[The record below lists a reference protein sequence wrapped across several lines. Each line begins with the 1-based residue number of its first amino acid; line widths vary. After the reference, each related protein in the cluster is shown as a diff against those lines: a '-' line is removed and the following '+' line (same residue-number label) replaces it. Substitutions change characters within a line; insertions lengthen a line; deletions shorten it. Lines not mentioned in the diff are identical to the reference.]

1 MNIAIMTDSNSGIT
15 QAQGK
20 ELGIYVV
27 PMPFYIEGELYF
39 EDVNLTREEFF
50 ARQAAGAE
58 ISTSMPSPGDLLDQW
73 KTLLKEYDQIIYI
86 PMSSALSSSC
96 ATSLAMAE
104 DEFPDRVFVV
114 DNQRISVT
122 QRESVLAAKAMAEN
136 GMSGAEIRDRLLE
149 TKSDSSIYIAV
160 DTLTYLK
167 KGGRITPAAAAVGT
181 LLRIKP
187 VLQIQGGKLDAFAKC
202 RTVKHARTTML
213 EAISDDLE
221 NRFRL
226 SKDSPEA
233 VFAASHT
240 MNDEDAAAWLE
251 EIRQAFPGR
260 EIHMDPLSLSIACHI
275 GPGSSAV
282 TVGRKIPTE

>member
-1 MNIAIMTDSNSGIT
+1 MSITIMTDSNSGIT

-20 ELGIYVV
+20 ELGIFVV
-27 PMPFYIEGELYF
+27 PMPFYIDGELYF

-73 KTLLKEYDQIIYI
+73 KKLLKEYDEIVYI

-96 ATSLAMAE
+96 ATALAMAE
-104 DEFPDRVFVV
+104 DEFPGKVFVV

-122 QRESVLAAKAMAEN
+122 QRESVLAALEMAKN
-136 GMSGAEIRDRLLE
+136 GMDGAAIRDRLIE
-149 TKSDSSIYIAV
+149 TKAESSIYIAV

-181 LLRIKP
+181 LLRLKP

-213 EAISDDLE
+213 EAIHDDLE

-233 VFAASHT
+233 LIAASHT
-240 MNDEDAAAWLE
+240 MNDEDAALWLE
-251 EIRQAFPGR
+251 EIKEEFPGR

>member
-1 MNIAIMTDSNSGIT
+1 MNIAIMTDSNSGIS

-20 ELGIYVV
+20 EMGIFVV
-27 PMPFYIEGELYF
+27 PMPFYIDGELFF
-39 EDVNLTREEFF
+39 EDVNLTREAFF
-50 ARQAAGAE
+50 KKQAAGAE
-58 ISTSMPSPGDLLDQW
+58 ITTSMPSPGDLLEQW
-73 KTLLKEYDQIIYI
+73 KKLLKEYDEIIYI

-96 ATSLAMAE
+96 QTSLALAE
-104 DEFPDRVFVV
+104 EEFPGRVFVV

-122 QRESVLAAKAMAEN
+122 QRETVLAAQEMAAN
-136 GMSGAEIRDRLLE
+136 GFDGRAIRDRLLE
-149 TKSDSSIYIAV
+149 MKGESSIYIAV

-181 LLRIKP
+181 LLRLKP

-213 EAISDDLE
+213 EAIEEDLA

-226 SKDSPEA
+226 PKDSPEA
-233 VFAASHT
+233 LIAASHT
-240 MNDEDAAAWLE
+240 LGDEEAAAWLE
-251 EIRQAFPGR
+251 EIRAVFPGR
-260 EIHMDPLSLSIACHI
+260 EIHMDPLSLSVACHI

-282 TVGRKIPTE
+282 TVGRKIPTV

>member
-1 MNIAIMTDSNSGIT
+1 MSITIMTDSNSGIT

-20 ELGIYVV
+20 ELGIFVV
-27 PMPFYIEGELYF
+27 PMPFYIDGELYF

-73 KTLLKEYDQIIYI
+73 KKLLKEYDEIVYI

-96 ATSLAMAE
+96 ATALAMAE
-104 DEFPDRVFVV
+104 DEFPGKVFVV

-122 QRESVLAAKAMAEN
+122 QRESVLAALEMAKN
-136 GMSGAEIRDRLLE
+136 GMDGAAIRDRLIE
-149 TKSDSSIYIAV
+149 TKAESSIYIAV

-181 LLRIKP
+181 LLRLKP

-213 EAISDDLE
+213 EAIQDDLE

-233 VFAASHT
+233 LIAASHT
-240 MNDEDAAAWLE
+240 MNDEDAALWLE
-251 EIRQAFPGR
+251 EIKEEFPGR